1 MSRNT
6 VIKRNIVIKAERE
19 VEDGSEPSALIDKQP
34 RLVQAFAELVHPD
47 TRGNP
52 ITRWLPPFSTATSR

>member
-1 MSRNT
+1 MNRNT
-6 VIKRNIVIKAERE
+6 VIKAERE

-34 RLVQAFAELVHPD
+34 RLVQTFAELVHPD

-52 ITRWLPPFSTATSR
+52 ITRWLPFFSTATSR